1 VRLLLIL
8 VAAGYELS
16 DPGAI
21 PPPDAARAA
30 RIEKA
35 LAIVRTGEGGSVD
48 AAVRDLALCG
58 EAALPA
64 IVGRLNEAGGG
75 EKLLLLAAA
84 SPMAQGAALLE
95 QARSDPHPAVRAWA
109 QGPPHEREPAL
120 RDLAREYLDLLAAAE
135 PRTYGDVATDLKPLG
150 DRLGQRPAT
159 VETLRR
165 RIQDSDVQSAV
176 RKERERS
183 ATRFAVAG
191 ARALA
196 RGEIA
201 PDLADAVF
209 VAYVG
214 LLREEDGNAAAR
226 ATAAIVAKG
235 EAAAPALEQLLD
247 RENHDPR
254 KIARI
259 LCSVRPDGGRGL
271 YADFERRLTDVQSA
285 LLDIAPG
292 VLAGADL
299 VSLLEH
305 AALLPDESVR
315 TAALDALIELPP
327 PAGRDPARSLLDPQ
341 RFRPSDFKRAAELLA
356 RCGELEQLAPF
367 AALHEDHGP
376 ARKEPGR
383 GVGRSGGSVEDGEGE
398 EGEGEGGEGGR
409 DHGGPPEVPAGPLG
423 DAPQLSSL
431 RAAAQTALR
440 GATGPAVENMG
451 KGFLGAEAKGL
462 RTLGIDLV
470 RDPATLLAYARSE
483 PAPDLARAAVL
494 HLLSLDPGSAEAALD
509 LLAARGIP
517 ADTPVLQLLVT
528 CGRVDLLVGLAVTS
542 DGALHALANLPAID
556 GAFERR
562 LLALHDDA
570 PALRKRSTLAAL
582 VPLGS
587 EEALRRLEAAPDLA
601 LPILRQRADA
611 GFRVPF
617 AFPLARFLAGA
628 DGTRLRLLSDVA
640 EASPEVEPGFYF
652 ALYRAWE
659 GVEGAGTGE
668 GTTSDRARLL
678 DSLSRTPDAA
688 SAKLLFDL
696 LLKGETRDPK
706 LARGTLM
713 VAARLLDAKDLERL
727 LPLLREQVK
736 EERPRSGTESP
747 PWSGLRAA
755 LLHGGFNAVGFARVE
770 AALDDLCD
778 ILLDPTLQPAA
789 FEWRKSAESWAPYW
803 ALDALRDF
811 PVSVVGPAFRRALA
825 RAEADGRLAACDPGD
840 LLNLVAWCRTGLGK
854 DWWTRGR
861 AAYEVSV
868 ALCEALERM
877 PGSDDAIFER
887 MLALHG
893 LGRYADAAAA
903 ARAEAARRRALGFAG
918 LDGQEMPE
926 SLDARARLYE
936 ALSTKDASALFAAA
950 EAADD
955 PLIWYLATR
964 YLRFD
969 VPDLELAARAGEAA
983 VRGSGG
989 LRRAFRDALASVR
1002 NLQGRPDEA
1011 IRLLDPHE
1019 RVPAKRVPGGLWHE
1033 SLFAAAYLQRGEESM
1048 ARHALERAVRD
1059 RRLLPYLRADPA
1071 FVPFADVLRD
1081 ADDNHFYDV
1090 LFAPDS
1096 EE

>member
-1 VRLLLIL
+1 MRLLLIL
-8 VAAGYELS
+8 VAAGYELP
-16 DPGAI
+16 DPGAFA
-21 PPPDAARAA
+21 PPDATRAA

-35 LAIVRTGEGGSVD
+35 LAIVRTGEGGNVD

-58 EAALPA
+58 ETALPA
-64 IVGRLNEAGGG
+64 IVKRLNEAGGG

-135 PRTYGDVATDLKPLG
+135 PRTYGDVATDLRPLRDG
-150 DRLGQRPAT
+150 LGQRPAT

-165 RIQDSDVQSAV
+165 RIQDSDVQNAV

-271 YADFERRLTDVQSA
+271 YADFERRLADVQSA

-292 VLAGADL
+292 VLEGADL
-299 VSLLEH
+299 LSLLEH

-315 TAALDALIELPP
+315 TAALDALLELPP

-383 GVGRSGGSVEDGEGE
+383 GVGRSGRRVEDGEGE
-398 EGEGEGGEGGR
+398 R

-483 PAPDLARAAVL
+483 PASDLARAAVL
-494 HLLSLDPGSAEAALD
+494 RLLSLDPGSAEAALD

-517 ADTPVLQLLVT
+517 ADTPVLQILVA
-528 CGRVDLLVGLAVTS
+528 CGRVDLLVGLGATS
-542 DGALHALANLPAID
+542 DVALHALANLPILD
-556 GAFERR
+556 GAFEER
-562 LLALHDDA
+562 LLALHDGA
-570 PALRKRSTLAAL
+570 PALRKRTTLAAL
-582 VPLGS
+582 VPLGT
-587 EEALRRLEAAPDLA
+587 EQARLRLEAAHDLA

-611 GFRVPF
+611 GFRIPF
-617 AFPLARFLAGA
+617 AFPLARFLDGA
-628 DGTRLRLLSDVA
+628 DGARLRLLADVA
-640 EASPEVEPGFYF
+640 EASSDVEPGFFF

-659 GVEGAGTGE
+659 GVEGSGTGE
-668 GTTSDRARLL
+668 GVTYERARLL

-713 VAARLLDAKDLERL
+713 VAARLLDAKDLVRL

-755 LLHGGFNAVGFARVE
+755 LLRGGFNALGFARVE

-789 FEWRKSAESWAPYW
+789 FEWRRGAESWAPYW
-803 ALDALRDF
+803 ALDAMRDF
-811 PVSVVGPAFRRALA
+811 PLSAVEPAFRRALE

-840 LLNLVAWCRTGLGK
+840 LLHLVAWCRTGLGK

-877 PGSDDAIFER
+877 PGSDDATFEK
-887 MLALHG
+887 MLALGG
-893 LGRYADAAAA
+893 LGRYAEAAAA
-903 ARAEAARRRALGFAG
+903 ARAEAARRRALGFDG
-918 LDGQEMPE
+918 LDGQETPE

-955 PLIWYLATR
+955 PFIWYLATR

-969 VPDLELAARAGEAA
+969 VPDVELAARAGEAA
-983 VRGSGG
+983 VRGSAG
-989 LRRAFRDALASVR
+989 LRRALRDGLASVR
-1002 NLQGRPDEA
+1002 NLEGRPEEA

-1033 SLFAAAYLQRGEESM
+1033 ALFAAAYLQRGDEWL

-1071 FVPFADVLRD
+1071 FARFADVFRD